1 MTATA
6 TFRKNGSTAKSVA
19 SDLSMSVIFP
29 VIMCGGAG
37 TRLWPASRPSRPKQF
52 IPLAGNRSL
61 FQETVDRVSPL
72 AGEDGALVVVGG
84 AAHHRT
90 ILKQLAEIGRTAV
103 VLLEPEGRDSA
114 AAMAAAALWT
124 KQRRADAVNLF
135 VASDHHIP
143 DQQAFR
149 RAAEAACAA
158 ATKGRIVTL
167 GVVPTAP
174 SSAYGYI
181 EPASAGLAEVRAFV
195 EKPDAKT
202 AAQYIASGY
211 LWNSGNFIVR
221 ADVLFDEIEVATA
234 GLSEAVSA
242 ALKDATVDGNSIFLG
257 ERFSS
262 APKIS
267 IDYAVMERT
276 QRASVLPVD
285 FEWSDLGAWD
295 SVHASGEG
303 DVGLHVF
310 EDSEGCLVRACD
322 GVMVAAIGVS
332 NIGIIVEQDA
342 VLVTDLKRSQDV
354 KKVVER
360 LKQLSPRHL
369 DFQQPKEED
378 LADGAARFA
387 AWMRQSA
394 LPTWCTLGQNSA
406 GGFEELLGQD
416 GRRLDAARRA
426 RVQARQIQVYAEAGR
441 LGWSGPWDKAVRA
454 GLEWLEAKFLNPDG
468 RVRTRLSSDGAPLDE
483 TVTLYDQAFYI
494 FALASAHRLA
504 PELASEDTAR
514 AVRDGLLAQAP
525 SQGGLVEA
533 GAHPYQSNAHM
544 HLLEAALAWEEA
556 GGDKGWSDLA
566 DRIVT
571 LALTRFIDPET
582 GLLREFFSK
591 DWSPAPGLDGSLIE
605 PGHQFEWSWLLTR
618 YGRARSDAASLEA
631 AWRLF
636 EGGLKGVDAKRGVA
650 VDACDIAGGVRS
662 ARARLWPQTE
672 WLKAAMILA
681 ATTDDARRDLC
692 LTQAARAQ
700 HALWRYLTP
709 PGLWRDKMLENGK
722 FIDEPAPASS
732 FYHIMAAFAQ
742 VQTSLGALKPSMKS
756 ALELR

>member
-1 MTATA
+1 MP
-6 TFRKNGSTAKSVA
+6 
-19 SDLSMSVIFP
+19 VIFP
-29 VIMCGGAG
+29 VIMCGGSG

-61 FQETVDRVSPL
+61 FQETVERVAPL
-72 AGEDGALVVVGG
+72 AGAEGALVVVGG
-84 AAHHRT
+84 VGHHKT
-90 ILKQLAEIGRTAV
+90 ILEQLAEIGQRGII
-103 VLLEPEGRDSA
+103 LLEPESRNSA
-114 AAMAAAALWT
+114 PAMAAAARWT
-124 KQRRADAVNLF
+124 KQRRHDAVNLF
-135 VASDHHIP
+135 VASDHFIP
-143 DQQAFR
+143 DRDAFR
-149 RAAEAACAA
+149 NAVEQASMAAAE
-158 ATKGRIVTL
+158 GRIVTL
-167 GVVPTAP
+167 GIAPTEA

-181 EPASAGLAEVRAFV
+181 EPAAAGLSEVRAFV
-195 EKPDAKT
+195 EKPDAVT
-202 AAQYIASGY
+202 AAQYIANGY

-221 ADVLFDEIEVATA
+221 ADVLHQEIERATA
-234 GLSEAVSA
+234 GLSEAVAASLEDA
-242 ALKDATVDGNSIFLG
+242 ALDGDAILLG
-257 ERFSS
+257 KQFAT
-262 APKIS
+262 APNIS

-295 SVHASGEG
+295 AVHASGEG
-303 DVGLHVF
+303 DIGLHLF
-310 EDSEGCLVRACD
+310 EDAENCLVRACD

-406 GGFEELLGQD
+406 GGFEELLGQE
-416 GRRLDAARRA
+416 GRRLAAARRA
-426 RVQARQIQVYAEAGR
+426 RVQARQIQVYAAAGR
-441 LGWSGPWDKAVRA
+441 LGWSGPWDTAVRA
-454 GLEWLEAKFLNPDG
+454 GLEWLDAKFLNPDG
-468 RVRTRLSSDGAPLDE
+468 QVRTRLSSDGAPLDE

-494 FALASAHRLA
+494 FALASAHRVA

-514 AVRDGLLAQAP
+514 AVRDGLLAKAP
-525 SQGGLVEA
+525 AQGGLVEA
-533 GAHPYQSNAHM
+533 GAHLYQSNAHM

-618 YGRARSDAASLEA
+618 YGRARSDATSLEA

-681 ATTDDARRDLC
+681 AATDDARRDLC

-700 HALWRYLTP
+700 RALWRYLTP

-742 VQTSLGALKPSMKS
+742 VQASLGSLKPSMKG

>member
-1 MTATA
+1 MI
-6 TFRKNGSTAKSVA
+6 GSTAQPAA
-19 SDLSMSVIFP
+19 SDTFMPVIFP

-61 FQETVDRVSPL
+61 FQETADRVAPL
-72 AGEDGALVVVGG
+72 AGTEGTLVVVGG

-90 ILKQLAEIGRTAV
+90 ILEQLAEIGQTAV

-124 KQRRADAVNLF
+124 KQRRPDAVNLF

-143 DQQAFR
+143 DQEAFR
-149 RAAEAACAA
+149 RAAKLASAA
-158 ATKGRIVTL
+158 ASEGRIVTL
-167 GVVPTAP
+167 GVVPTEA

-195 EKPDAKT
+195 EKPDAAT
-202 AAQYIASGY
+202 AAQYIANGY

-221 ADVLFDEIEVATA
+221 ADVLHDEIEVATA
-234 GLSEAVSA
+234 GLSEAVA
-242 ALKDATVDGNSIFLG
+242 ASFTEATIDGASIFLG
-257 ERFSS
+257 KRFTA

-295 SVHASGEG
+295 AVHASGEG
-303 DVGLHVF
+303 DVGLHIF
-310 EDSEGCLVRACD
+310 EDTEGCLVRACD

-369 DFQQPKEED
+369 DFQQPQEEA

-387 AWMRQSA
+387 SWMRQSA
-394 LPTWCTLGQNSA
+394 LPTWCTLGQNTA

-426 RVQARQIQVYAEAGR
+426 RVQARQTQVYAEAGR
-441 LGWSGPWDKAVRA
+441 LGWPGPWRAAVRS
-454 GLEWLEAKFLNPDG
+454 GLEWIDARFLNPDG
-468 RVRTRLSSDGAPLDE
+468 LVRTRLSSEAAPLDE
-483 TVTLYDQAFYI
+483 TVTLYDQAFYM
-494 FALASAHRLA
+494 FALAAACRVAPDLA
-504 PELASEDTAR
+504 NEDRAR
-514 AVRDGLLAQAP
+514 AVRDRLLEGAP
-525 SQGGLVEA
+525 AQGGLVEA
-533 GAHPYQSNAHM
+533 GLHPYQSNAHM

-556 GGDKGWSDLA
+556 GGDKGWADLA
-566 DRIVT
+566 DRVVE
-571 LALTRFIDPET
+571 LALTRFIDPST
-582 GLLREFFSK
+582 GLLREFFSE
-591 DWSPAPGLDGSLIE
+591 DWSPAPGLDGSLVE
-605 PGHQFEWSWLLTR
+605 PGHQFEWSWLLAR
-618 YGRARSDAASLEA
+618 HGRSRADAASLEA

-636 EGGLKGVDAKRGVA
+636 EGGLKGVDPQRGVA
-650 VDACDIAGGVRS
+650 VDAYDIGGGVRS

-681 ATTDDARRDLC
+681 TATDDGRREAC

-700 HALWRYLTP
+700 RALWRYLTP
-709 PGLWRDKMLENGK
+709 SGLWRDKMLENGK

-732 FYHIMAAFAQ
+732 FYHVMAAFSQ
-742 VQTSLGALKPSMKS
+742 VQTSLGSLDPSMKLV
-756 ALELR
+756 LELG

>member
-1 MTATA
+1 MP
-6 TFRKNGSTAKSVA
+6 
-19 SDLSMSVIFP
+19 VIFP

-61 FQETVDRVSPL
+61 FQETVVRVAPL
-72 AGEDGALVVVGG
+72 ASTEATVLVVGG
-84 AAHHRT
+84 AVHHKT
-90 ILKQLAEIGRTAV
+90 ILEQLAEIGQTAV

-124 KQRRADAVNLF
+124 KRRQPDAVNLF

-143 DQQAFR
+143 DQEAFR
-149 RAAEAACAA
+149 KAAKLASIAAAE
-158 ATKGRIVTL
+158 GRIVTL
-167 GVVPTAP
+167 GVVPTEP

-181 EPASAGLAEVRAFV
+181 APASAGLAEVRAFV
-195 EKPDAKT
+195 EKPDAAT
-202 AAQYIASGY
+202 AAQYIANGY

-221 ADVLFDEIEVATA
+221 ADVLHNEIEGATA
-234 GLSEAVSA
+234 GLSEAVA
-242 ALKDATVDGNSIFLG
+242 ASLTEATVDGEALFLG
-257 ERFSS
+257 KRFAA

-295 SVHASGEG
+295 AVHASGEG
-303 DVGLHVF
+303 DVGLHIF
-310 EDSEGCLVRACD
+310 EDTDGCLVRACD

-342 VLVTDLKRSQDV
+342 VLVTDLRRSQDV

-369 DFQQPKEED
+369 DFQQPLEEA
-378 LADGAARFA
+378 LTDGAARLA
-387 AWMRQSA
+387 SWMRQSA
-394 LPTWCTLGQNSA
+394 LPTWCTLGQNA
-406 GGFEELLGQD
+406 TGGFEELLGQD
-416 GRRLDAARRA
+416 GRRLDAPRRV

-441 LGWSGPWDKAVRA
+441 LNWPGPWKAAVRS
-454 GLEWLEAKFLNPDG
+454 GLEWLDARFVNMDG
-468 RVRTRLSSDGAPLDE
+468 FVRTRLSTDGAPLDE
-483 TVTLYDQAFYI
+483 TVTVYDQAFYM
-494 FALASAHRLA
+494 FALAAASRVA
-504 PELASEDTAR
+504 PELAREDRAR
-514 AVRDGLLAQAP
+514 AVRDLLLAQAP
-525 SQGGLVEA
+525 VEGGLVEA
-533 GAHPYQSNAHM
+533 GSHPYQSNAHM

-571 LALTRFIDPET
+571 LALTRFIDSDT
-582 GLLREFFSK
+582 GLLREFFSE
-591 DWSPAPGLDGSLIE
+591 DWSPAPGLDGSLVE

-618 YGRARSDAASLEA
+618 YGRSRSDAESLDA

-636 EGGLKGVDAKRGVA
+636 EGGLKGVDPKRGVA
-650 VDACDIAGGVRS
+650 VDACDIGGGVRS

-672 WLKAAMILA
+672 WLKAALILSTA
-681 ATTDDARRDLC
+681 TDDGRRDIC

-700 HALWRYLTP
+700 RALWRYLTP
-709 PGLWRDKMLENGK
+709 SGLWRDKMLENGK

-732 FYHIMAAFAQ
+732 FYHVMAAFSQ
-742 VQTSLGALKPSMKS
+742 VQTGLGSLNPSMKA
-756 ALELR
+756 ALELG